1 MTEAATLR
9 GAIDAGMP
17 RPLAVDA
24 VLFDLDG
31 TLVDTAPDLVRAVN
45 RLRTDRGLA
54 PLPFAQLRPY
64 ASHGARGLLGAG
76 MAVTPGDADYVPL
89 RDAFLDHYAAALCI
103 ESSLFD
109 EMERLLAALDDR
121 ALPWGIVTNKA
132 TRFTTPLLDALGLSA
147 RAGTVVCGDTTPHA
161 KPHPAPLLHAA
172 AALGVPPARCLYV
185 GDAQRDIEAGIA
197 AGMRTIVARY
207 GYIQPEDRPDSWPA
221 DGHIAGPAALIAWL
235 PERVERAPG
244 HDRVGTRS

>member
-1 MTEAATLR
+1 MAEATPLQA
-9 GAIDAGMP
+9 AVDAEAP

-45 RLRTDRGLA
+45 RVRADRGLA
-54 PLPFAQLRPY
+54 PLPYAQLRPY

-76 MAVTPGDADYVPL
+76 MAVTPDDVEYVPL

-103 ESSLFD
+103 ESALFD
-109 EMERLLAALDDR
+109 EMELLLATLDAR
-121 ALPWGIVTNKA
+121 AMPWGIVTNKA
-132 TRFTTPLLDALGLSA
+132 TRFTAPLLDALGLSA
-147 RAGTVVCGDTTPHA
+147 RAATVVCGDTTPHA

-172 AALGVPPARCLYV
+172 AELGILPARCLYV

-197 AGMRTIVARY
+197 AGMHTVVARY
-207 GYIQPEDRPDSWPA
+207 GYIQPDERPDTWPA
-221 DGHIAGPAALIAWL
+221 DVHITEPAALIAWL
-235 PERVERAPG
+235 PERER
-244 HDRVGTRS
+244 R

>member
-1 MTEAATLR
+1 MADTAPFRAA
-9 GAIDAGMP
+9 AASAP

-45 RLRTDRGLA
+45 RVRTDRGLD

-76 MAVTPGDADYVPL
+76 MAVTPDDADYIAL

-103 ESSLFD
+103 ESAPF
-109 EMERLLAALDDR
+109 EQMETLLAAIEGR
-121 ALPWGIVTNKA
+121 ALRWGIVTNKA
-132 TRFTTPLLDALGLSA
+132 SRFTAPLLEALGLA
-147 RAGTVVCGDTTPHA
+147 RRAATVVCGDTTAHA

-172 AALGVPPARCLYV
+172 AELGVLPERCIYV
-185 GDAQRDIEAGIA
+185 GDAERDIAAGIA
-197 AGMRTIVARY
+197 AGMHTIVARY
-207 GYIQPEDRPDSWPA
+207 GYIQPDEFPDTWPA
-221 DGHIAGPAALIAWL
+221 DGHIAEPAALIAWL
-235 PERVERAPG
+235 PER
-244 HDRVGTRS
+244 RSR